1 MGLLMALCPRLGRCA
16 AGVRLR
22 TFRSGLVLWAG
33 AHLSLDGAWAQHM
46 GAQSKKILVVSWRSG
61 QEASTEDGG
70 YTSLVLPRPLPGGT
84 TRHAAAYHPCQ
95 PSPPGNVAAFS
106 ATPSGVPAAPQ
117 NTAAGGGR
125 GQVPT
130 PEPGRSGRFPSPTS
144 CQTGGGQGAGR
155 GRQALRALGLRGESP
170 RGQCQPAPSPASFP
184 TAHSVP
190 GARALR
196 GSPRSCPSP
205 QIRADSPSL
214 RCSGP
219 HSSPAGP
226 PAWEAPEMQRNGW
239 GMDTWALTHL
249 LPTVGPLVGNQ
260 VPFPS
265 TLAPTSLIW
274 SMVMLVA
281 SVWLGV
287 PLGV

>member
-1 MGLLMALCPRLGRCA
+1 MGRCPPIF
-16 AGVRLR
+16 GW
-22 TFRSGLVLWAG
+22 GLG
-33 AHLSLDGAWAQHM
+33 PAHGSPGCRQRK
-46 GAQSKKILVVSWRSG
+46 SKKILVVSWRSG
-61 QEASTEDGG
+61 QEVSTEDGG

-130 PEPGRSGRFPSPTS
+130 PEPERRGRFPSPTS

-196 GSPRSCPSP
+196 GSPHSCPSP

-219 HSSPAGP
+219 HSSPADHLRLGGP
-226 PAWEAPEMQRNGW
+226 GDA
-239 GMDTWALTHL
+239 
-249 LPTVGPLVGNQ
+249 VK
-260 VPFPS
+260 
-265 TLAPTSLIW
+265 
-274 SMVMLVA
+274 
-281 SVWLGV
+281 WLGGWTPGLSLTCSPRLALWWEIKCPSPAHLPPPV
-287 PLGV
+287 LFGAW